1 MCYPKY
7 SLVGRMKRFRLIF
20 SVILVFSLANLC
32 GCGSPQRLTWHLK
45 PGDTYSIKVHL
56 VSDLSMIFGG
66 VDHKDSEMLLNCRVK
81 EADSEQIL
89 IEATIASLK
98 ASMSSLGKKFSFD
111 SDQASSPGPK
121 KKPKTEQQQTFTNAF
136 AGLKGK
142 KFTVRMDFQQPMAE
156 LVEMDPLIKKAAYA
170 GAGGSMIGGDQV
182 NMLLAE
188 GNLREYVT
196 GGLMIGPKAAPAKL
210 NATWESPG
218 SVLVPYAPVTA
229 TNKSYTLESI
239 PKQQDNQ
246 EQQDSRI
253 ALIKYKVTCDQ
264 APSAQ
269 TRPPK
274 RPKPRKPRRRTSKL
288 TFNVDSVKGRG
299 DLTYSLSNGRPIK
312 LVEKTRVFVSSRAR
326 SRRLTSAKTSSRK
339 RPKPNIFYTVQ
350 KTIEYM
356 DN

>member
-1 MCYPKY
+1 M
-7 SLVGRMKRFRLIF
+7 RFRLIF
-20 SVILVFSLANLC
+20 SVILAFSLANLC

-56 VSDLSMIFGG
+56 ISDLSMIFGG
-66 VDHKDSEMLLNCRVK
+66 VDHKDSEMLLSCRVK
-81 EADSEQIL
+81 EAGPRQIL
-89 IEATIASLK
+89 IEATIASVR

-111 SDQASSPGPK
+111 SNQTSSPEPK

-156 LVEMDPLIKKAAYA
+156 LVEMDAQIKKAAYA
-170 GAGGSMIGGDQV
+170 GAGGDMIGGDQV

-196 GGLMIGPKAAPAKL
+196 GGLMVGPKAAPAQL

-229 TNKSYTLESI
+229 TNKSYTVESV
-239 PKQQDNQ
+239 PNQQDNQ

-253 ALIKYKVTCDQ
+253 ALIKYKLTRDQ
-264 APSAQ
+264 VPSAQ
-269 TRPPK
+269 TKAPK
-274 RPKPRKPRRRTSKL
+274 APKASNPRKPRRRTSKL
-288 TFNVDSVKGRG
+288 TFNVDSVKGQG

-326 SRRLTSAKTSSRK
+326 SRRPTSAKISSHK

-350 KTIEYM
+350 KTIEYI